1 MNVKLFITTLEKNLN
16 EKKGKYTREYL
27 EDLIDDI
34 EDHKFPDMLN
44 NNESKALDLLSDELE
59 NVMYH
64 YDFSAKGSI
73 AQKDIILDIEDII
86 VRVYGQLE
94 AL

>member
-1 MNVKLFITTLEKNLN
+1 MNIDFYIKTLENDLN
-16 EKKGKYTREYL
+16 EKKGEYTKEYL
-27 EDLIDDI
+27 ENLIDDI
-34 EDHKFPDMLN
+34 ENHKFQNILN
-44 NNESKALDLLSDELE
+44 DNEFKALDILSDELG